1 MANTWV
7 RTRNA
12 FILIEEIVALYINE
26 DCDIIAVLKNSGQVL
41 VDRFVDVDEATEQ
54 LNKITSAI
62 LTRELEQKKEREKS
76 FKSFEDGLSFNFGKR
91 GE

>member
-1 MANTWV
+1 MANTWI

-12 FILIEEIVALYINE
+12 CILSDELVALYINE

-41 VDRFVDVDEATEQ
+41 VDRFVDVNEATEQ
-54 LNKITSAI
+54 LNQITSTI
-62 LTRELEQKKEREKS
+62 LAHELAKKKEREKT
-76 FKSFEDGLSFNFGKR
+76 FKGFEDGLSFNFGNG